1 MEIDVRTLL
10 FDIVESLAFIEDFVA
25 EIDFAE
31 YFKSAK
37 TKAAVERHFI
47 NIGEALN
54 RLKQFDNATFEQID
68 QAPQIVGFRN
78 VLVHGYDVVSDELVW
93 GIIKEKLPI
102 LKSRCE
108 KLLNSDE

>member
-1 MEIDVRTLL
+1 MENDVRTLL
-10 FDIVESLAFIEDFVA
+10 FDIVESSTLIEDFVA
-25 EIDFAE
+25 EINFE
-31 YFKSAK
+31 QYFKSAK

-54 RLKQFDNATFEQID
+54 RIKQIDDSTFGQID
-68 QAPQIVGFRN
+68 QAPQIIGFRN

-93 GIIKEKLPI
+93 GIVKEKLPV
-102 LKSRCE
+102 LKSFCG